1 MGKLKVIGLLLVCIL
16 VGCTNGDIRL
26 LSSGNYSGIEG
37 DWVEVSDTSDLPISM
52 KVTQDSV
59 YVCCKGSGCLMSSD
73 KIAFVHGN
81 RIVLESGETIRIV
94 VVGKD
99 MVNAYMG
106 QEKIGLRKVYCTEEE
121 MRRNDAA
128 LLNVMREHYTRNYN
142 Q

>member
-16 VGCTNGDIRL
+16 VGCNKGDIRL
-26 LSSGNYSGIEG
+26 FSCGNYSGIEG
-37 DWVEVSDTSDLPISM
+37 DWVEVSDTANVPISM

-81 RIVLESGETIRIV
+81 RIVLESGETIRIA

-99 MVNAYMG
+99 MINVYMG

>member
-1 MGKLKVIGLLLVCIL
+1 M
-16 VGCTNGDIRL
+16 
-26 LSSGNYSGIEG
+26 
-37 DWVEVSDTSDLPISM
+37 EVSDTANVPISM

-106 QEKIGLRKVYCTEEE
+106 QEKVGLRKVYCTEEE

-128 LLNVMREHYTRNYN
+128 LLNVMRNYHK
-142 Q
+142 

>member
-1 MGKLKVIGLLLVCIL
+1 MGKLKVIGLLLACIL
-16 VGCTNGDIRL
+16 VGCNNGDIRL
-26 LSSGNYSGIEG
+26 LSCGSYSGIEG

-73 KIAFVHGN
+73 KIAFLHRN

-99 MVNAYMG
+99 MINAYMG
-106 QEKIGLRKVYCTEEE
+106 QEKVGLRKVYCTEEE

-128 LLNVMREHYTRNYN
+128 LLNVMREHYIRNYN
-142 Q
+142 K